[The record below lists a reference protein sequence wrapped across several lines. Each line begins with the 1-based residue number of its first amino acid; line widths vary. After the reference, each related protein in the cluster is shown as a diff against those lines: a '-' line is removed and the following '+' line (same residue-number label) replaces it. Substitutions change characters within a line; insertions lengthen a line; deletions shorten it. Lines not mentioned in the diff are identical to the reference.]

1 MQRLRYVLALLAASG
16 SVVAR
21 PSFVDFGSMS
31 MNSIFG
37 RDTVYSFNPDDLTF
51 IKKLAAVGD
60 SYSAGIGAGD
70 GLHGEGG
77 KFETLFYRSKKDL
90 TGHRRELPAI

>member
-1 MQRLRYVLALLAASG
+1 MQRLRYVLALLATSG
-16 SVVAR
+16 SVIAR
-21 PSFVDFGSMS
+21 PSLADFGSMS
-31 MNSIFG
+31 MNNMFG
-37 RDTVYSFNPDDLTF
+37 RDTADFFNPDDLTF

-77 KFETLFYRSKKDL
+77 KFSMLVCSNK
-90 TGHRRELPAI
+90 I